1 MQNNVLYCERS
12 EYVDGCFWVLQLFS
26 SISVILC
33 VGGGGGGGGGGEEG
47 RGLLQYFSHFGVGES
62 GAIQV

>member
-33 VGGGGGGGGGGEEG
+33 VGGGGGRGKKGGGFCSISVIL
-47 RGLLQYFSHFGVGES
+47 GLGGVG
-62 GAIQV
+62 Q

>member
-33 VGGGGGGGGGGEEG
+33 VGGGGEGEEG
-47 RGLLQYFSHFGVGES
+47 RGLLQYFSHFGVGGS
-62 GAIQV
+62 GAMKV